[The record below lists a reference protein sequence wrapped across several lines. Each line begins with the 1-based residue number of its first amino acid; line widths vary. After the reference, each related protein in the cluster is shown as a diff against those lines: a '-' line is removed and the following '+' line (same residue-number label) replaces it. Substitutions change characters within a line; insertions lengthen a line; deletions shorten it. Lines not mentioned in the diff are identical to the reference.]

1 MGAEFPVGY
10 RFGDFQILEVAG
22 RGAMGVVYRAR
33 QLSLGRTVALKVVA
47 QGLVGDPGFRARFQR
62 EARAAAALSHPNIVS
77 IHEAR
82 TLDGV
87 LYIAMQW
94 VDGGDLGHYLEKSG
108 PMRPE
113 LASRVITQIG
123 DALDVAHAGGLL
135 HRDVKPA
142 NILVR
147 DMSARLHAY
156 LTDFGVTRPF
166 VELQAGSRD
175 GLTQPGHIVGTP
187 GFLSPEQIQDRKVD
201 GRADLYALGC
211 VLFEALAGEPP
222 FTGATYALMVSHTTA
237 ERPLVSDL
245 NPKLGTAF
253 DQVVNRAIAI
263 APDERFPTG
272 RALAEAL
279 EAATEVPAPLPPV
292 RPKPPRPKPDLG
304 DRGTPTG
311 SSSNRLVVDLDDS
324 SRSVSAPK
332 PWPPSSGQVPRGP
345 GAPTTG
351 GFAAGPTWGPPT
363 SDVTLVPY
371 DPSRRGR
378 ANAIILLCAALLV
391 LGAVIAILAQG
402 DATPTTGVAS
412 TTTSTKVTPQRVGP
426 RTRIVRILMAY
437 STALSTQKP
446 DGMRATLAPEV
457 QRTNTDGVIC
467 ASDRTQV
474 IAYYTRTAFAIL
486 TRFRFRGLGPGD
498 VRLAPRRARVAT
510 RALIEGPSTTPFTFR
525 LRQVGKSWKI
535 TEIEGPPGSC
545 G

>member
-1 MGAEFPVGY
+1 
-10 RFGDFQILEVAG
+10 
-22 RGAMGVVYRAR
+22 MGVVYRAR
-33 QLSLGRTVALKVVA
+33 QISLGRTVALKVVA
-47 QGLVGDPGFRARFQR
+47 QSLVGDPGFRARFQR

-211 VLFEALAGEPP
+211 VLFEALAGQPP

-245 NPKLGTAF
+245 HPKLGTAF
-253 DQVVNRAIAI
+253 DEVVRRAIAI
-263 APDERFPTG
+263 EPDERFPTG

-279 EAATEVPAPLPPV
+279 DAATQAPPPFPPI
-292 RPKPPRPKPDLG
+292 RPQPPRSKPALP

-311 SSSNRLVVDLDDS
+311 SSSNRLVVDLDDG
-324 SRSVSAPK
+324 SADAPVTK
-332 PWPPSSGQVPRGP
+332 PRPPSSGQLPRGP
-345 GAPTTG
+345 GVPTTG

-378 ANAIILLCAALLV
+378 ANAIILFCAALLV
-391 LGAVIAILAQG
+391 LGAVIAILVQSG
-402 DATPTTGVAS
+402 GTPNSTATDTLTQPGPPPAPTRPLG
-412 TTTSTKVTPQRVGP
+412 QRE
-426 RTRIVRILMAY
+426 RIVRVLKSFASALTRNKPDEMRARLAPAVTRTNVGGFICAMTQTGVMSY
-437 STALSTQKP
+437 YTSTALDK
-446 DGMRATLAPEV
+446 
-457 QRTNTDGVIC
+457 
-467 ASDRTQV
+467 
-474 IAYYTRTAFAIL
+474 L
-486 TRFRFRGLGPGD
+486 TRLSFPGVVPGD
-498 VRLAPRRARVAT
+498 VDLTGKGTARSTVRAVINGDPARR
-510 RALIEGPSTTPFTFR
+510 FTYSFQH
-525 LRQVGKSWKI
+525 LGDGWKI
-535 TEIEGPPGSC
+535 TDIQGPPGSC
-545 G
+545 DG